1 MPTSNHS
8 LLSMAPGRSG
18 GRSRLVLSLLPVVAL
33 LTGACTGAPPTDASA
48 ALRALNSAYDRALLD
63 ADAVALD
70 SLYHPDF
77 TYLGPGGELRSRAE
91 QIAALTSGRV
101 DVVEG
106 RSDSVQVRVYGTT
119 AILLGQFSGRARVGT
134 DSFAFRERYSTTW
147 LLDAG
152 RWKLLVEHGTVLRVP
167 ADNER

>member
-1 MPTSNHS
+1 MSTSNHS
-8 LLSMAPGRSG
+8 RRPVATRRAGR
-18 GRSRLVLSLLPVVAL
+18 RHRWLRALLPVVAL

-48 ALRALNSAYDRALLD
+48 ALRGLNAAYDRALLD

-77 TYLGPGGELRSRAE
+77 AYLGPGGELRSRTE

-106 RSDSVQVRVYGTT
+106 RSDSVQLRVYGST
-119 AILLGQFSGRARVGT
+119 AILLGQFSGRARVGA

-167 ADNER
+167 ADNGK